1 MEALKLIGI
10 LIIVI
15 GFAFRFNTI
24 AVVTLAGLITG
35 LLSGLGWHEL
45 LDVFGSA
52 FIKNR
57 YMTIFVLTLPA
68 IGILEK
74 YGLRERASDLMKKLK
89 AATAGRII
97 SLYLILR
104 DLTAMFG
111 LRLGGH
117 VQFVRPLVLPMA
129 NGADRSRYGE
139 LDEEQEEDIKGLSAA
154 SENFGNF
161 FGQNVFPAAGG
172 VLLIAGTL
180 GELGYEVDVFAI
192 AKYSLIMAFAI
203 MIVGSLRFFAADIKT
218 ARKMK
223 KKGGEA

>member
-15 GFAFRFNTI
+15 GFALRLNTI
-24 AVVTLAGLITG
+24 AVVTVAGIITG

-45 LDVFGSA
+45 LDVFGAA

-68 IGILEK
+68 IGILER
-74 YGLRERASDLMKKLK
+74 YGLRERASDLMKRIK
-89 AATAGRII
+89 AATSGRIAT
-97 SLYLILR
+97 LYLLIRELS
-104 DLTAMFG
+104 AMFG

-129 NGADRSRYGE
+129 NGADESRYGE
-139 LDEEQEEDIKGLSAA
+139 VDEKLEEEIKGLSAA
-154 SENFGNF
+154 AENFGNF

-180 GELGYEVDVFAI
+180 GELGYEVDVFAV
-192 AKYSLIMAFAI
+192 AKYSLIMALAI
-203 MIVGSLRFFAADIKT
+203 MIVGT
-218 ARKMK
+218 ARFMISDMRIARRLR
-223 KKGGEA
+223 KKGGK